1 MKARAVSRQPETSR
15 SRARGVDSESPEPG
29 RTVLA
34 VKDLTVDLLVTGSY
48 LPAVRG
54 VSFELGRGRTL
65 GIVGESG
72 SGKSVT
78 ARAITGLLPRKRSVL
93 SGSVAIEGRDVLH
106 ADEETR
112 RRYRGSEIGIVFQ
125 DPTRALNPT
134 MRVGEQIVE
143 AIRTHQK
150 VSRSEARRQAL
161 ELLTMVGIPAAR
173 ERYRSYP
180 NELSGGMR
188 QRVTIAIAISCRPSI
203 LIADEPTTAL
213 DVTTQL
219 QIMELIQ
226 RLQDELEM
234 SVVLI
239 THDISLA
246 AKFVDEIAVMYAG
259 KIVER
264 GPVATVL
271 SNVQMPYTHG
281 LLGSM
286 PRPQVTPHSRLH
298 ALSGQPPDPRDLPQG
313 CPFAVR
319 CAWARDR
326 CRDSEPSL
334 PANASQH
341 AWACWF
347 PLGQAED

>member
-1 MKARAVSRQPETSR
+1 MKARAVSRRPDTSR
-15 SRARGVDSESPEPG
+15 SRASVVGSESPEPG
-29 RTVLA
+29 RSMLT

-54 VSFELGRGRTL
+54 VSFQLDRGRTL

-78 ARAITGLLPRKRSVL
+78 ARAIAGLLPRKRSVL
-93 SGSVAIEGRDVLH
+93 SGSVAIKGRDVLY

-134 MRVGEQIVE
+134 MRVGDQIVE
-143 AIRTHQK
+143 AIRTHQR
-150 VSRSEARRQAL
+150 VGRSEAKRLAL
-161 ELLTMVGIPAAR
+161 ELLDMVGIPTAR

-188 QRVTIAIAISCRPSI
+188 QRVTIAIAISCHPSI

-246 AKFVDEIAVMYAG
+246 AKYVDELAVMYAG

-264 GPVATVL
+264 GPVTTVL
-271 SNVQMPYTHG
+271 SNIQMPYTRG
-281 LLGSM
+281 LLDSM
-286 PRPQVTPHSRLH
+286 PGADVTPHSRLH
-298 ALSGQPPDPRDLPQG
+298 ALPGQPPDPRDLPLG

-319 CAWARDR
+319 CAWAQDK
-326 CRDSEPSL
+326 CQESEPSL
-334 PANASQH
+334 DANAAQH

-347 PLGQAED
+347 PLGRAED